1 VNIHTYDVNE
11 KIKATEVRVVGS
23 DNEQLGVM
31 STSRAIELAEADG
44 LDLVQVNGGIVPP
57 LCRIV
62 DFGKFKYELSRK
74 DKENKR
80 RNRENA
86 VEIKEIQL
94 RPVTDVHDIG
104 IKAKRTVG
112 FLEDGD
118 KVKVTVKFKGRELS
132 HREMGQKIL
141 DEFCKAVGENNFK
154 VETPM
159 SMAGRQMMM
168 VLTTNKK

>member
-1 VNIHTYDVNE
+1 MNIHTYDVND
-11 KIKATEVRVVGS
+11 KIKATEVRLIGEN
-23 DNEQLGVM
+23 NEQLGVM
-31 STSRAIELAEADG
+31 PTSRARELAEAAQ

-86 VEIKEIQL
+86 VETKEIQL

-132 HREMGQKIL
+132 HREMGQRIL
-141 DEFCKAVGENNFK
+141 DEFCKAVGEDKYK
-154 VETPM
+154 VDSPI
-159 SMAGRQMMM
+159 SMNGRQMMM
-168 VLTTNKK
+168 ILAANKK